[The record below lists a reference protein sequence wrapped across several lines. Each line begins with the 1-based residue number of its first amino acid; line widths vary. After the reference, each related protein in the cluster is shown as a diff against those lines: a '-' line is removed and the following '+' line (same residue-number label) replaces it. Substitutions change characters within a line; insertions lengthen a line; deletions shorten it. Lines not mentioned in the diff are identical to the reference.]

1 MSTTEKVLSYLPFVE
16 TIKNYSKEKFSGD
29 FVAGLTV
36 AIVALPQSMAYAMIA
51 GVDPRLG
58 LYATIAPVIVSSLF
72 GSSNFL
78 IAGPT
83 NAISMVVFSSIS
95 TVVIGG
101 NLIIDL
107 SDEQKIGAIF
117 LLAFLVGLIQF
128 IMGVAKLGN
137 LVNFISH
144 SVVVGF
150 TAGAGILIA
159 FNQIKNFLG
168 LKFTSHPE
176 FIHTVEDTFSNI
188 EHTNKIALYLGI
200 FTIAFI
206 LISKKIS
213 KKIPGA
219 LLAMISAA
227 ILVAV
232 FKLDGSIY
240 KLDLVGKI
248 PQSLPPMS
256 RFPLSFD
263 HIRALFMPAIAIA
276 VLGAVEALSIAKSIA
291 SKSREKIDG
300 SQEFIAQGLANISAA
315 IFSGIPG
322 SGSFTRSA
330 VNYDS
335 GAKTRFAGIY
345 SALFVLATILVFAP
359 YARFIPK
366 TSLAAILIIIAYNMV
381 DRKAMVSI
389 WKTTKSDAAVMIV
402 TMLST
407 LLLELEKAVFVG
419 VLLSIALFLRKVSRP
434 QIKQVCPRE
443 SDNRMAEMHLVNKKC
458 PQVSIYQ
465 IDGPLFFGAI
475 NDLCNQ
481 LCDINVDGVHVVIIR
496 MRGVHLLDATG
507 VHALELFMRDMK
519 NKNTKVIFTNV
530 APEVLKVLESSGALE
545 KIGHD
550 HIQPDTTT
558 SIRFA
563 CEKYINK
570 NECTNCAQKVF
581 HECNDY

>member
-1 MSTTEKVLSYLPFVE
+1 MFTKEKILSFLPFVE
-16 TIKNYSKEKFSGD
+16 TIKNYSKGKFNGD
-29 FVAGLTV
+29 LVAGLTV
-36 AIVALPQSMAYAMIA
+36 AIVAIPQSMAYAMIA

-83 NAISMVVFSSIS
+83 NAIAMVVFSSIS
-95 TVVIGG
+95 TTVIGKD
-101 NLIIDL
+101 LIINLDN
-107 SDEQKIGAIF
+107 EQKIGAIF

-128 IMGVAKLGN
+128 VMGAAKLGN

-159 FNQIKNFLG
+159 FNQLKNFLG

-176 FIHTVEDTFSNI
+176 FIHTFEDTFRHI
-188 EHTNKIALYLGI
+188 GDTNKIALYLGL
-200 FTIAFI
+200 FTVAFI
-206 LISKKIS
+206 LIGKRIS

-219 LLAMISAA
+219 LLSMISAA
-227 ILVAV
+227 ILVAI
-232 FKLDGSIY
+232 FNLDGAVY
-240 KLDLVGKI
+240 KLELVGTI
-248 PQSLPPMS
+248 PQSLPPLSIMP
-256 RFPLSFD
+256 FSFD
-263 HIRALFMPAIAIA
+263 MIRALFMPALAIA
-276 VLGAVEALSIAKSIA
+276 VLGSVEALSIAKSIA

-300 SQEFIAQGLANISAA
+300 SQEFIAQGLANIAA
-315 IFSGIPG
+315 GFFSGIPG

-335 GAKTRFAGIY
+335 GAKTRFAGVY
-345 SALFVLATILVFAP
+345 SAIFILATILAFAP
-359 YARFIPK
+359 LARFIPK
-366 TSLAAILIIIAYNMV
+366 TSLAAILMIIAYNMI
-381 DRKAMVSI
+381 DRKEIISI
-389 WKTTKSDAAVMIV
+389 WKTTKSDAAVMTV

-443 SDNRMAEMHLVNKKC
+443 SDNRMAEMHLVDKKC
-458 PQVSIYQ
+458 PQISIYQ

-481 LCDINVDGVHVVIIR
+481 LCDINVDGVHVVIVR
-496 MRGVHLLDATG
+496 MRGVHLVDATG
-507 VHALELFMRDMK
+507 IHALEMFMRDMK
-519 NKNTKVIFTNV
+519 GKNTKVIFTNV
-530 APEVLKVLESSGALE
+530 TPEVLKVLKSSGVLD
-545 KIGHD
+545 KIGAD
-550 HIQPDTTT
+550 HIQPDTTA
-558 SIRFA
+558 SIKFA
-563 CEKYINK
+563 CDRYVVKA
-570 NECTNCAQKVF
+570 ECANCQQKIF
-581 HECNDY
+581 RECIQ